1 MHAVDLIGH
10 GDTADRAFGD
20 RAVICHHAVKRAAG
34 DRAVICHHAVKR
46 AAGDRAVVVDH
57 LAVKDTVG
65 DHLAVDHPAVK
76 GTAADRA
83 RVLHRAVK
91 RAAADD
97 TSGIHTH
104 GVRSTTAGRTAG
116 DPHIAADLR
125 SSAAVRNAA
134 AICSIA
140 LIAVFCMAVPDLRR
154 AGQIDGS
161 FIIYAAAIRIT
172 SHRRAARNTAAGHG
186 ERAVA
191 IHIHAA
197 APRLKGGGG
206 RTAHDI
212 AALHGELAAALHVH
226 AAAVN
231 RCPDAAARAAVDN
244 TTLDGLCS
252 VGFIQHPQAVSVGGE
267 LMLRIGSAVLDGQV
281 YAVFHLNAG
290 HFQHIAV
297 QVDGKVGAH
306 RHGTAVVDVVQQLE
320 TAASDQCRV
329 NVLRHRC
336 LCGGARRHRRRGH
349 RQLRLSLYKFP
360 RRLLRL
366 PRLLLLLRV
375 AGLFALPGLLRRV
388 AGLFSLPDLLRLFD
402 LRYRLP
408 HGCVLRQCLHRQQ
421 RQRHDQ
427 SHQYAYDTSFHSPL
441 LFLLTSPRSPARTSG
456 ERIFAAWHVYHHYA
470 IQC

>member
-1 MHAVDLIGH
+1 M
-10 GDTADRAFGD
+10 
-20 RAVICHHAVKRAAG
+20 
-34 DRAVICHHAVKR
+34 
-46 AAGDRAVVVDH
+46 
-57 LAVKDTVG
+57 
-65 DHLAVDHPAVK
+65 
-76 GTAADRA
+76 
-83 RVLHRAVK
+83 HRAVK

-97 TSGIHTH
+97 TSGVHTH
-104 GVRSTTAGRTAG
+104 GVRFSSASRTAG
-116 DPHIAADLR
+116 DPHIAADRR

-134 AICSIA
+134 AKCSIA

-186 ERAVA
+186 ERAFFS
-191 IHIHAA
+191 HEHTA

-212 AALHGELAAALHVH
+212 AAGHGELAAALHVH

-231 RCPDAAARAAVDN
+231 RCPDAAARAAVDDASV
-244 TTLDGLCS
+244 DGLCA
-252 VGFIQHPQAVSVGGE
+252 VLLIPHPQAVSVGGE
-267 LMLRIGSAVLDGQV
+267 LMLRIRPAVFDGQV
-281 YAVFHLNAG
+281 YAFFHLNAV

-297 QVDGKVGAH
+297 QVDNEVKGHVHAAG
-306 RHGTAVVDVVQQLE
+306 VLDIVQQLE
-320 TAASDQCRV
+320 ATADAQSFI
-329 NVLRHRC
+329 NVTGHRS
-336 LCGGARRHRRRGH
+336 LSGGARRHRRRGH

-360 RRLLRL
+360 HRLLRL

-375 AGLFALPGLLRRV
+375 AGLFALPGLLLRV

-441 LFLLTSPRSPARTSG
+441 LFLLTSPRSPARTSW
-456 ERIFAAWHVYHHYA
+456 ERIFATWHVYHHYA
-470 IQC
+470 IQCCKKQEEMHIKCT

>member
-1 MHAVDLIGH
+1 M
-10 GDTADRAFGD
+10 T
-20 RAVICHHAVKRAAG
+20 
-34 DRAVICHHAVKR
+34 
-46 AAGDRAVVVDH
+46 
-57 LAVKDTVG
+57 
-65 DHLAVDHPAVK
+65 
-76 GTAADRA
+76 
-83 RVLHRAVK
+83 
-91 RAAADD
+91 
-97 TSGIHTH
+97 
-104 GVRSTTAGRTAG
+104 
-116 DPHIAADLR
+116 
-125 SSAAVRNAA
+125 
-134 AICSIA
+134 
-140 LIAVFCMAVPDLRR
+140 VPDLRR

-161 FIIYAAAIRIT
+161 FIVYAAAIRIT

-186 ERAVA
+186 ERAFFS
-191 IHIHAA
+191 HEHTA

-212 AALHGELAAALHVH
+212 AAVHGERTAALHVH

-231 RCPDAAARAAVDN
+231 RCPDAACAAVDD
-244 TTLDGLCS
+244 TAADGLGA
-252 VGFIQHPQAVSVGGE
+252 VLLIQHPQAVSVGGE
-267 LMLRIGSAVLDGQV
+267 LMLRIRPAVFDGQV

-306 RHGTAVVDVVQQLE
+306 RHGPAVVNVVQQLE
-320 TAASDQCRV
+320 TAADVQRFI
-329 NVLRHRC
+329 NVAGHRC
-336 LCGGARRHRRRGH
+336 LSGGARRHRRRGH

-360 RRLLRL
+360 HRLLRL

-375 AGLFALPGLLRRV
+375 AGLFALPGLFLLRL
-388 AGLFSLPDLLRLFD
+388 AGLFALPGLLRLFD

-441 LFLLTSPRSPARTSG
+441 LFLLTSPRSPARTSW
-456 ERIFAAWHVYHHYA
+456 ERIFATWHVYHHYA

>member
-1 MHAVDLIGH
+1 M
-10 GDTADRAFGD
+10 T
-20 RAVICHHAVKRAAG
+20 
-34 DRAVICHHAVKR
+34 
-46 AAGDRAVVVDH
+46 
-57 LAVKDTVG
+57 
-65 DHLAVDHPAVK
+65 
-76 GTAADRA
+76 
-83 RVLHRAVK
+83 
-91 RAAADD
+91 
-97 TSGIHTH
+97 
-104 GVRSTTAGRTAG
+104 
-116 DPHIAADLR
+116 
-125 SSAAVRNAA
+125 
-134 AICSIA
+134 
-140 LIAVFCMAVPDLRR
+140 VPDLRR

-161 FIIYAAAIRIT
+161 FIVDTAAIRIT

-186 ERAVA
+186 ERAS
-191 IHIHAA
+191 ISHEHTA

-231 RCPDAAARAAVDN
+231 RCPDAAARAAVDDAA
-244 TTLDGLCS
+244 LDGLCA
-252 VGFIQHPQAVSVGGE
+252 VLLIQHPQTVGVGGE

-297 QVDGKVGAH
+297 QVDGKVSGH
-306 RHGTAVVDVVQQLE
+306 PHGLAVVNVVLHRE
-320 TAASDQCRV
+320 TAADVQRFIKVAGHRSLSD
-329 NVLRHRC
+329 
-336 LCGGARRHRRRGH
+336 GARRHRRRGH

-360 RRLLRL
+360 HRLLRL

-375 AGLFALPGLLRRV
+375 AGLFALPGLLLRV
-388 AGLFSLPDLLRLFD
+388 AGLFALPGLLCLFD

-470 IQC
+470 IQRCKKQEEMHIKMYITCT

>member
-1 MHAVDLIGH
+1 M
-10 GDTADRAFGD
+10 T
-20 RAVICHHAVKRAAG
+20 
-34 DRAVICHHAVKR
+34 
-46 AAGDRAVVVDH
+46 
-57 LAVKDTVG
+57 
-65 DHLAVDHPAVK
+65 
-76 GTAADRA
+76 
-83 RVLHRAVK
+83 
-91 RAAADD
+91 
-97 TSGIHTH
+97 
-104 GVRSTTAGRTAG
+104 
-116 DPHIAADLR
+116 
-125 SSAAVRNAA
+125 
-134 AICSIA
+134 
-140 LIAVFCMAVPDLRR
+140 VPDLRR

-161 FIIYAAAIRIT
+161 FIVYAAAIRIT

-186 ERAVA
+186 ERAFFS
-191 IHIHAA
+191 HEHTA

-212 AALHGELAAALHVH
+212 AAVHGERTAALHVH

-231 RCPDAAARAAVDN
+231 RCPDAACAAVDDAAV
-244 TTLDGLCS
+244 DGLCA
-252 VGFIQHPQAVSVGGE
+252 VLFIPHPQAVGVGGE
-267 LMLRIGSAVLDGQV
+267 LMLRIRPAVFDGQV

-306 RHGTAVVDVVQQLE
+306 RHGTAVVDVVLHRE

-360 RRLLRL
+360 HRLLRL

-375 AGLFALPGLLRRV
+375 AGLFALPGLLLRV
-388 AGLFSLPDLLRLFD
+388 AGLFALPGLLCLFD

-441 LFLLTSPRSPARTSG
+441 LFLLTSPRSPARTSW
-456 ERIFAAWHVYHHYA
+456 ERIFATWHVYHHYA

>member
-1 MHAVDLIGH
+1 MRAVDLIGH
-10 GDTADRAFGD
+10 SNAADRAFGD
-20 RAVICHHAVKRAAG
+20 RAVICHHAVKRAA
-34 DRAVICHHAVKR
+34 A
-46 AAGDRAVVVDH
+46 DRAVVVDH

-65 DHLAVDHPAVK
+65 DHVAVDHPAVK

-97 TSGIHTH
+97 TSGVHTH

-116 DPHIAADLR
+116 DPHIAADLK
-125 SSAAVRNAA
+125 SFAVVRNAA
-134 AICSIA
+134 AKCSIA
-140 LIAVFCMAVPDLRR
+140 IAVFCMTVPDLRR

-161 FIIYAAAIRIT
+161 FIVYAAAIRIT

-186 ERAVA
+186 ERAS
-191 IHIHAA
+191 ISHEHTA

-212 AALHGELAAALHVH
+212 AAGHGELAAALHVH
-226 AAAVN
+226 AAAFFS
-231 RCPDAAARAAVDN
+231 AAAVDDAA
-244 TTLDGLCS
+244 LDGLCA
-252 VGFIQHPQAVSVGGE
+252 VLLIPHPQAVSVGGE
-267 LMLRIGSAVLDGQV
+267 LMLRIGSAVSDGQV
-281 YAVFHLNAG
+281 YAFFHLNAV

-297 QVDGKVGAH
+297 QVDNEVKGHVHAAG
-306 RHGTAVVDVVQQLE
+306 VLDIVQQLE
-320 TAASDQCRV
+320 ATADAQSFI
-329 NVLRHRC
+329 NVAGHRS
-336 LCGGARRHRRRGH
+336 LSGGARRHRRRGH

-360 RRLLRL
+360 HRLLRL
-366 PRLLLLLRV
+366 PRLLRLLLLLRV
-375 AGLFALPGLLRRV
+375 AGLFALPGLLLRV
-388 AGLFSLPDLLRLFD
+388 AGLFALPGLLCLFD

-441 LFLLTSPRSPARTSG
+441 LFLLTSPRSPARTSW

-470 IQC
+470 IHC